1 MALLTRR
8 HRIVGGAHVALRRIG
23 KKMSWQYLI
32 GACILA
38 AGLLLKAGAPVTAI
52 AIGIAL
58 AVCVQW
64 LRRRGAVS
72 K

>member
-1 MALLTRR
+1 MT
-8 HRIVGGAHVALRRIG
+8 
-23 KKMSWQYLI
+23 WQYLI

-52 AIGIAL
+52 AVGIAL
-58 AVCVQW
+58 AVFLQW

>member
-1 MALLTRR
+1 MT
-8 HRIVGGAHVALRRIG
+8 
-23 KKMSWQYLI
+23 WQYLI

-38 AGLLLKAGAPVTAI
+38 GGLLLKAGAPVTPI
-52 AIGIAL
+52 AMGIAL
-58 AVCVQW
+58 AVFLQW